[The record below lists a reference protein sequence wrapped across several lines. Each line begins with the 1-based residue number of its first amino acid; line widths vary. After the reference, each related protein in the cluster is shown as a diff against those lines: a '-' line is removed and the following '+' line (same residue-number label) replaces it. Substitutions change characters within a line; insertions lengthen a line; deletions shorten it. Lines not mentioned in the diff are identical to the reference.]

1 MSLSNRVSIIIR
13 RYRSYEVFC
22 LYGCFV
28 YDTLS
33 YSFGSNLC
41 HCIYGFMFCMLLF
54 DFINY
59 VFLLLRVRVVMFMY
73 SYCYVSSVLGILLH
87 CVILCI
93 VCV

>member
-1 MSLSNRVSIIIR
+1 MKFSVYMAVSFMTLFHILLVLICVI
-13 RYRSYEVFC
+13 
-22 LYGCFV
+22 V
-28 YDTLS
+28 Y
-33 YSFGSNLC
+33 
-41 HCIYGFMFCMLLF
+41 MLLF

-73 SYCYVSSVLGILLH
+73 SYCYVSSVLGILFH